1 MSKCRI
7 ELENVKKIYN
17 PGLVS
22 EVRALDGVSLKV
34 MKGEFISIF
43 GPSGSGKT
51 TLLDVLG
58 CLLRSDSGKVIIDGV
73 NTKMLNDSGL
83 AKIRCE
89 KLGFIFQQY
98 NLIHSLTALE
108 NISIALRIAGKSKK
122 ESFNRSMELLE
133 MVGLKERAKHM
144 PSELSGGEQQRVAI
158 ARALANDPEIIVGDE
173 PTGNLDTKTGEK
185 ILKLLT
191 DLKKKGYT
199 IILVTHDARIA
210 KHSDKIINIMDGKIG
225 KRRNHGDGL

>member
-34 MKGEFISIF
+34 MKGEFISFF

-144 PSELSGGEQQRVAI
+144 PSELSGGSSRGSRLQGLWQ
-158 ARALANDPEIIVGDE
+158 
-173 PTGNLDTKTGEK
+173 TT
-185 ILKLLT
+185 LK
-191 DLKKKGYT
+191 
-199 IILVTHDARIA
+199 
-210 KHSDKIINIMDGKIG
+210 S
-225 KRRNHGDGL
+225 